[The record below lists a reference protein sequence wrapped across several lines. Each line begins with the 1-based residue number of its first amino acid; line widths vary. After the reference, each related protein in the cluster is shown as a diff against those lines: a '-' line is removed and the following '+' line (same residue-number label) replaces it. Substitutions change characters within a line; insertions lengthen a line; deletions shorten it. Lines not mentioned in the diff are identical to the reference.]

1 MIECLKE
8 YLSIYI
14 HSKEILLKSIYYN
27 RQIIYCQN
35 DLKIINKRI
44 INIKSK
50 IQKENI
56 YAMSYIKKLQN
67 GKDNIEKYTKYKN
80 QLELQLSSQIEYKK
94 IF

>member
-1 MIECLKE
+1 MMILNYLIIMLKKKEIYLIKCLKE

-14 HSKEILLKSIYYN
+14 HSKEIYNILLKIIYYN
-27 RQIIYCQN
+27 RQIIYSQN

-56 YAMSYIKKLQN
+56 YMQCLI
-67 GKDNIEKYTKYKN
+67 
-80 QLELQLSSQIEYKK
+80 
-94 IF
+94 